1 MKKPDLVKT
10 IKDKAK
16 AKLTKPKA
24 TGLDAKLYQQRLT
37 KEAAIKKLL
46 GR

>member
-1 MKKPDLVKT
+1 MKKDLVKT

-24 TGLDAKLYQQRLT
+24 TGLDAKLYQQRLA